1 MSGPVIS
8 RREALRLGAAGV
20 LVGGPRPKD
29 TGGGEAPAAP
39 PPSWAPQTPLDDAL
53 FPLGVQVGDPAP
65 SSAICWSRITS
76 SAAPELVVVR
86 WDGAAWQEVSRTDH
100 TPDAGGFLHVVLDG
114 LDPNTWYSFAFE
126 SGGSRSSTGRWQSP
140 AASGTSRLVFGGSA
154 CTKHS
159 YVPFPVL
166 SQAAALDLSF
176 FLLAG
181 DQVYADGA
189 ATLEEYRAF
198 WTTNLSS
205 AGYRDLLSS
214 TAVVATW
221 DDHEVTNDWGTVPAT
236 SDQEAFGMQAFFE
249 HTPCTPRLGEATWRT
264 LSFGDTLDLHVLDCR
279 SERDPEGGLYIS
291 EAQLEWLVE
300 SMRGSG
306 AVFQGVLNSVPMV
319 DLEPLVG
326 SLRVEDRWQGFPEQR
341 SRLVEAI
348 GSVPNVYFLTG
359 DFHTGLVARVD
370 AEGPGHGMF
379 DILMGAAGNR
389 MNPMGGMLEPTDQFL
404 AGTAERNVVR
414 FEMDPAD
421 ETVVVEYVG
430 EEGQT
435 LEAIRLPDG
444 EFV

>member
-1 MSGPVIS
+1 
-8 RREALRLGAAGV
+8 
-20 LVGGPRPKD
+20 
-29 TGGGEAPAAP
+29 
-39 PPSWAPQTPLDDAL
+39 
-53 FPLGVQVGDPAP
+53 VQVGDPAP